1 MRPALVDKIG
11 VPAQHR
17 PWGDDQAQLP
27 EAAPGQQPGQRGQ
40 DRPVGPGQLRRLDLA
55 LQDGNLVTQE
65 EDLGIFSPIAGGR
78 TTEGLYTRIA
88 QRLLALAACVWHNW
102 ATGAPVR
109 RSLIEYDH

>member
-1 MRPALVDKIG
+1 VRPALVDKIG

-40 DRPVGPGQLRRLDLA
+40 DRPVG
-55 LQDGNLVTQE
+55 
-65 EDLGIFSPIAGGR
+65 GGR